1 MVFLK
6 ILDASSIIHGYNPSI
21 EGGIHYATRGII
33 DEVITKSEVVELSI
47 EYGKLKI
54 REPEPETVEK
64 VRKMAV
70 DITGDTLSKNDIE
83 ILALA
88 IDLNGVLYTDD
99 YGLQNVS
106 ERFNIKTKNIIFEG
120 IKGRVVWKLICKGCK
135 KMYDANYTDDI
146 CDVCGSP
153 LNRKIV
159 NRIKSNKQK
168 TNKKRNNK
176 MGKNYKK
183 NKTTNNKNKCNNTN
197 INNTNNN
204 LNDNEIKFI

>member
-6 ILDASSIIHGYNPSI
+6 ILDASSFIHGYNPSI
-21 EGGIHYATRGII
+21 EEGIHYATRGII

-54 REPEPETVEK
+54 REPEPETVKK
-64 VRKMAV
+64 VRKMAIN
-70 DITGDTLSKNDIE
+70 ITGDTLSKNDIE

-106 ERFNIKTKNIIFEG
+106 ERFNIKTENIIFEG

-135 KMYDANYTDDI
+135 KIYDLNYNDNI

-153 LNRKIV
+153 LNRKIIS
-159 NRIKSNKQK
+159 RIKSNKQK
-168 TNKKRNNK
+168 TNKKRNNRR
-176 MGKNYKK
+176 GNHKK
-183 NKTTNNKNKCNNTN
+183 NKTDNKN
-197 INNTNNN
+197 NNTNNSNN
-204 LNDNEIKFI
+204 LNNNEIKFI